1 MSAIGSAASSFLQT
15 IGEIPE
21 SIKRFT
27 GNYRT
32 KSLIDVTQV
41 ARVEPLTV
49 ISEDCLNLDCLS
61 DVLQSTLNVFTGY
74 YLQAMALSSKVNNV
88 KVVRALDRLNPDR
101 HFNDLMI
108 TNESLVSSLTV
119 ATEAYRFRLPTSL
132 NKKATQAEVSRMVRE
147 PARRSIA
154 TELLSATGK
163 MHVEDPAT
171 MDLDADG
178 ASTDKSFISKTAIEV
193 SNMAVGKLI
202 NVDICIEDK
211 TITIPVSIRLSTTRM
226 RNDSIMHILALKK
239 DDNTLVERFHA
250 WRSGRIGLIKD
261 LIFCQD
267 LIDEH
272 KKALMHDEDGTYSE
286 IVRRVN
292 SAKLYGVLS
301 SNPSLVSA
309 SNLFIFSE
317 AVAKELEVK
326 MGGKLSNPHTR
337 EKVFQNT
344 YAMILI
350 VIDREWDI
358 VTFYHRGIAQS
369 TVVST
374 KDLKSAAKDK
384 GQDISDFLKAYSM
397 GNAPQF

>member
-1 MSAIGSAASSFLQT
+1 MSTIGTAVNGLLQT

-21 SIKRFT
+21 SIRRFS
-27 GNYRT
+27 GNYKT
-32 KSLIDVTQV
+32 KSLIDITQV

-74 YLQAMALSSKVNNV
+74 YLQAMALSGKINNV

-101 HFNDLMI
+101 HYNDLMI
-108 TNESLVSSLTV
+108 ANESLTIS
-119 ATEAYRFRLPTSL
+119 TEAYRFRLPTTT
-132 NKKATQAEVSRMVRE
+132 NKRAAQADVARVVRE
-147 PARRSIA
+147 PARRS
-154 TELLSATGK
+154 LSSEAFSEIDK
-163 MHVEDPAT
+163 IHVVGHD
-171 MDLDADG
+171 DVLDADSIN
-178 ASTDKSFISKTAIEV
+178 ADKTFISKTAIEV

-211 TITIPVSIRLSTTRM
+211 TINIPVSVRLSTTRM
-226 RNDSIMHILALKK
+226 SNDTIMHILALKK

-267 LIDEH
+267 LINEH
-272 KKALMHDEDGTYSE
+272 KKALIHDEDGTYSE

-292 SAKLYGVLS
+292 SAKLYGILS
-301 SNPSLVSA
+301 NNPSLVSA
-309 SNLFIFSE
+309 SNIFIFSE

-326 MGGKLSNPHTR
+326 MGGKLSSSHTR
-337 EKVFQNT
+337 EKVFENT

-358 VTFYHRGIAQS
+358 VTFYHRGIAQP
-369 TVVST
+369 TTVST
-374 KDLKSAAKDK
+374 KDIKSAAKDK
-384 GQDISDFLKAYSM
+384 GQDISDFLKAYSL